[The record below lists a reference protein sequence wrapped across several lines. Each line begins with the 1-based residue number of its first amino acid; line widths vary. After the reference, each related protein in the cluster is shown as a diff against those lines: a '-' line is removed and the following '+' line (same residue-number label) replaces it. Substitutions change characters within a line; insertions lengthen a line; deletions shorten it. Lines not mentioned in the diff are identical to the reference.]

1 MRVLIL
7 GGGGTLGAFSAG
19 ALAYLDEEGRFT
31 PDVVLCSSAG
41 GINYLRSTVGGAREA
56 VRFWESMS
64 GWPMLCEALSDNP
77 FNGGILGEQH
87 FYERVER
94 EVDFERLR
102 VSPTRVGFLVVDLA
116 KGEVEVLGNRTE
128 PDAESLRRV
137 SRAAYSLPPLLPP
150 VAHRGTLFADGGLLH
165 NAPLEAALELGAT
178 EIVYLCNVGVV
189 PSKWRS
195 SAWTV
200 PAFARYADVFVRRAS
215 NVGFAGA
222 KITEGRFH
230 GAHFL
235 TIAAPAE
242 GGLLGMVNAM
252 LPTKARIDRLVERGH
267 RTAREAF
274 SGYGAARTSPTDAAA
289 VAMGVSSQ
297 APPES
302 EAEAEAEARTER
314 ASAPRP

>member
-19 ALAYLDEEGRFT
+19 ALAYMEESRSFT
-31 PDVVLCSSAG
+31 PDVVICSSAG
-41 GINYLRSTVGGAREA
+41 GINYLRSTVGGAKEA

-64 GWPMLCEALSDNP
+64 GWPMIREALTDNP
-77 FNGGILGEQH
+77 FNGGLLDEKH
-87 FYERVER
+87 FYARVEER
-94 EVDFERLR
+94 VDFEKLFASRE
-102 VSPTRVGFLVVDLA
+102 RVGFLVVDLA
-116 KGEVEVLGNRTE
+116 QGTVDVLGNRTE
-128 PDAESLRRV
+128 LDAEALRRV

-150 VAHRGTLFADGGLLH
+150 VAHKDSLFADGGLLH
-165 NAPLEAALELGAT
+165 NAPLEAALELGAK

-189 PSKWRS
+189 PAQWKS
-195 SAWTV
+195 SAWTA
-200 PAFARYADVFVRRAS
+200 PALFRYADVFVRRAS

-235 TIAAPAE
+235 SIAAPAD

-252 LPTKARIDRLVERGH
+252 LPTRSRIGRLVDRGM

-274 SGYGAARTSPTDAAA
+274 SGYGEVRTTPTDAAA
-289 VAMGVSSQ
+289 LAMGASSQ
-297 APPES
+297 TPPE
-302 EAEAEAEARTER
+302 TEQSV
-314 ASAPRP
+314 AL